1 MVINACRNKSLLLLE
16 SLLSSLG
23 LLSFS
28 GLGCGGL
35 DDTDS
40 NGLPHATDSKL
51 TQRWELKE
59 GLDTHGLAGLQLHDS
74 GITRLDELEVVLG
87 GLAGTTVNLLL
98 DLSKLKCSV
107 KISKRL

>member
-1 MVINACRNKSLLLLE
+1 MVVNECRNKSLLFLE
-16 SLLSSLG
+16 SLLSNLG

-40 NGLPHATDSKL
+40 NGLPLATDSEP
-51 TQRWELKE
+51 TQRWELKG

-87 GLAGTTVNLLL
+87 GLTGATVNLLL

-107 KISKRL
+107 KISERL